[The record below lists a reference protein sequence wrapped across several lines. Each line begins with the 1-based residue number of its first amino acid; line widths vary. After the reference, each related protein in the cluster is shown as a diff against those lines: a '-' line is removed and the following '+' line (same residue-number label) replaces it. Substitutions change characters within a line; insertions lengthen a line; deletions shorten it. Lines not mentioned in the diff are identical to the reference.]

1 MFSRNIIRHLSD
13 DVLIKFSNRFNSLF
27 GPVMLNKKET
37 KIISIVAIK
46 GIAIDLFVAAR
57 PNSNE
62 IKNILNQWENHS
74 VREDTLQ
81 KFIETVSYSPS

>member
-62 IKNILNQWENHS
+62 IKNILNQ
-74 VREDTLQ
+74 
-81 KFIETVSYSPS
+81 